1 MCRAELSSFSE
12 ELRFAFEFKYQK
24 ESINLLRAA
33 LFVMIVTA
41 RALPCNA
48 EFPPAA
54 SPSDQHL
61 SMLKL

>member
-33 LFVMIVTA
+33 LFVMIVTTA
-41 RALPCNA
+41 SALPCNA

-54 SPSDQHL
+54 SPSD
-61 SMLKL
+61 